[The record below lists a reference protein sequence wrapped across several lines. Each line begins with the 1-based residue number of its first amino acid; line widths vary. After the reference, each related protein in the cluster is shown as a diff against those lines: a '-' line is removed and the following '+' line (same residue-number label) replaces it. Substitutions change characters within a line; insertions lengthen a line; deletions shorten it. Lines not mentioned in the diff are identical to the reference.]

1 MGPDRKRVRAM
12 AREASK
18 AGAALV
24 FTVILVFSGLYFLY
38 NAVNLITAETPQVA
52 GGLLAT
58 VIGLSLVSAGVT
70 LLRTWIIASTGSQ
83 EEGKS

>member
-1 MGPDRKRVRAM
+1 M

-38 NAVNLITAETPQVA
+38 DAVNLITAETPQVA

-70 LLRTWIIASTGSQ
+70 LLRTWIIASSSTPDES
-83 EEGKS
+83 EGEG